1 MTAGGAKRLSAKNP
15 DNYATILFYKYSH
28 RRDPQLMLREKFRL
42 HLKGDQTQTFAS
54 WVDTVKEKVAGCKFP
69 ADFYQEAVRDQ
80 LSAFSCKE
88 DSYKLKNYG
97 ERAAFPLDRS
107 VKISLKEATK
117 HELQESKT
125 AEIESV
131 RKGGID
137 VDKEGNKQD
146 LKSQFSRTNDN
157 FPVVFNEK
165 DWATFEI
172 ARFKNLQ
179 SRNE

>member
-1 MTAGGAKRLSAKNP
+1 
-15 DNYATILFYKYSH
+15 
-28 RRDPQLMLREKFRL
+28 MLREKFRL

-54 WVDTVKEKVAGCKFP
+54 WVVTVKEKAAGCKFP

-131 RKGGID
+131 RKSGID
-137 VDKEGNKQD
+137 FDKEGNKQD

-172 ARFKNLQ
+172 ARLKNLQ

>member
-1 MTAGGAKRLSAKNP
+1 MTAGGGKRLSAKNP
-15 DNYATILFYKYSH
+15 DNYATILFYKYFH
-28 RRDPQLMLREKFRL
+28 RRDPQLMLREKFWL
-42 HLKGDQTQTFAS
+42 LLTGDQTQTFAS

-88 DSYKLKNYG
+88 DSYKLKIYG
-97 ERAAFPLDRS
+97 ERAALPLDS

-131 RKGGID
+131 RKSGID

-146 LKSQFSRTNDN
+146 LKSQFLRTNDN

-172 ARFKNLQ
+172 ARLKNLQ